1 MDRFCPSARTQV
13 VEPPAS
19 WCVVQSS
26 KLCGCKR
33 LLFIFIDCSVLSVS
47 IGSDQACGWHC
58 LFLSVLNRGGTI
70 PTRYAAWFSYSFLSE
85 QKHGTDY
92 GHSWSL
98 KEMSEEKM
106 HVYVNIS
113 SQNKIGDV
121 LFPALNRRDSFPR
134 FPLGHACKVEH
145 HPLSSSIPS
154 ITSQCLFLQGR
165 VSLPPSVQLAL
176 SRSVSAPMPLTLVLR
191 PLLPRKVWIISPRP

>member
-1 MDRFCPSARTQV
+1 MALSFPIRSEPGWDHPNEIRSMVLIFFSFRTK
-13 VEPPAS
+13 A
-19 WCVVQSS
+19 WC
-26 KLCGCKR
+26 
-33 LLFIFIDCSVLSVS
+33 
-47 IGSDQACGWHC
+47 
-58 LFLSVLNRGGTI
+58 
-70 PTRYAAWFSYSFLSE
+70 
-85 QKHGTDY
+85 TDY